1 MIFRLAL
8 SALGTLISIGSA
20 HAQTAFEPHTVAYV
34 MCVTNETKKLALVS
48 PEIAKDAII
57 QRAFGACSS
66 DEMAARKSL
75 EKIGTG
81 EAAINER
88 ISSTKQF
95 ICLTAPDDIDRQRA
109 NRIPR

>member
-1 MIFRLAL
+1 MIFRLVLPAL
-8 SALGTLISIGSA
+8 AMLVSSVSA

-34 MCVTNETKKLALVS
+34 LCVSNATKKLALAI
-48 PEIAKDAII
+48 PEIAKDSII
-57 QRAFGACSS
+57 ERAFGACSS

-75 EKIGTG
+75 AKIGTG

-95 ICLTAPDDIDRQRA
+95 IRLTAPDDIDRQRA